1 MIYKCHLDVG
11 FTDTEHGVIRTYFD
25 DYLPRAMDTAET
37 LRDSGGEER
46 YVWTIAA
53 WMLYHYLEQASA
65 EKRQRM
71 EQAIAAGDIAWHAMP
86 FTWNSEMLDRSLI
99 ASSLRL
105 SAALDQRFGKKTIA
119 GKLTDV
125 PCHTRGLVGPLAE
138 AGVRF
143 LDIGDNGGCKAP
155 DVPFIQ
161 ARGPLRLN
169 NPGNLDQDKAKFLSL
184 IAKYGVQEKT
194 RRCSDAAEDPH
205 PYLFNWR
212 DPEGAE
218 IMVLYHPFGYGST
231 VAIPGTDMAVS
242 IQVRGDNS
250 GPHTLDEIKAFYA
263 WLHTIFPGAQIVP
276 TNLSTIATALEPLR
290 SGLPVVTKEMG
301 DTWIYG
307 VGSDPGKVARY
318 RELCRL
324 RREWLSNGSFK
335 PGDAVDLAFTAQLIL
350 APEHNWGLSV
360 GQYLRH
366 PEVYSPKELA
376 EARATMPEFKKMDA
390 GWVEK
395 RADMDRA
402 VSVLPA
408 SLQEEAQKRLQTL
421 TPKPPETDGLAPLAP
436 GGEVQGDALHRLA
449 GSGDGVDPATAG
461 PQDRPGM
468 GFGATP
474 AGQLPLSNLY
484 EGRF

>member
-1 MIYKCHLDVG
+1 MHRREWLRGIAATTFGMCLKPPTQVFGSEQPQQQVKTVYVMYKCHLDVG

-25 DYLPRAMDTAET
+25 DYLPRAMETAVT
-37 LRDSGGEER
+37 LRESGGEER

-53 WMLYHYLEQASA
+53 WMLYEYLEQAPA

-71 EQAIAAGDIAWHAMP
+71 EQAIAAGDIVWHAMP

-99 ASSLRL
+99 ASALRI

-125 PCHTRGLVGPLAE
+125 PCHTRGLVGALAD

-143 LDIGDNGGCKAP
+143 LDIGDNGGCKGP
-155 DVPFIQ
+155 DVPFVATSGAASAQ
-161 ARGPLRLN
+161 SARPFGDAPL
-169 NPGNLDQDKAKFLSL
+169 
-184 IAKYGVQEKT
+184 
-194 RRCSDAAEDPH
+194 DPH

-218 IMVLYHPFGYGST
+218 ITVLYHPFGYGST

-242 IQVRGDNS
+242 IIVRGDNS
-250 GPHTLDEIKAFYA
+250 GPHTIAEIKGSYA
-263 WLHTIFPGAQIVP
+263 WLHQAFPGAQIVP
-276 TNLSTIATALEPLR
+276 TSLNTIAAAIEPVR
-290 SGLPVVTKEMG
+290 SSLPVLTKEMG

-324 RREWLSNGSFK
+324 RQEWLHNGRFK
-335 PGDAVDLAFTAQLIL
+335 LGDAVDLPLTRKLIL

-366 PEVYSPKELA
+366 PEVYAPKELA
-376 EARATMPEFKKMDA
+376 EARAT
-390 GWVEK
+390 
-395 RADMDRA
+395 
-402 VSVLPA
+402 
-408 SLQEEAQKRLQTL
+408 
-421 TPKPPETDGLAPLAP
+421 
-436 GGEVQGDALHRLA
+436 
-449 GSGDGVDPATAG
+449 TAG
-461 PQDRPGM
+461 IQENGRRLGGKARRPGQ
-468 GFGATP
+468 GCVRA
-474 AGQLPLSNLY
+474 AV
-484 EGRF
+484 